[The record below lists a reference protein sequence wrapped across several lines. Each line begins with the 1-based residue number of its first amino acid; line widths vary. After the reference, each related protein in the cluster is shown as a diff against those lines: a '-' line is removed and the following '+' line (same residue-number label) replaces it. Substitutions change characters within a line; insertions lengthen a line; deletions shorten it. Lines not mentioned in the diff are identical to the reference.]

1 MIDAFFSGLSF
12 VAWIGGFLL
21 GFLGLAALLF
31 VGLYVLDYWMVKP

>member
-21 GFLGLAALLF
+21 GFAALVALLLSGLF
-31 VGLYVLDYWMVKP
+31 ALDHWMTKS